1 MYKIMIVEDDSVIAN
16 QMSKFLYPWD
26 YHVEIATDLRNV
38 MNDFSNIRPD
48 LVFMDITLPYKN
60 GYYWCE
66 EIRKVSKVPI
76 IFISSASDNMNIVMA
91 MNAGADD
98 YIAKPFD
105 LQVLV
110 AKLQAL
116 LRRTYDFANQINFL
130 EYEGVRLNIGNNVV
144 IYEDKSVE
152 LTKNEGKILKIL
164 LERKGE
170 IVERDTLMEYLW
182 QTDCYVDDNTLSVNV
197 NRLRK
202 TLEEIGI
209 CDFIKTKKGIGYII

>member
-16 QMSKFLYPWD
+16 QMSKFLYTWD

-38 MNDFSNIRPD
+38 MNDFSDIRPD

-105 LQVLV
+105 LHVLV

-116 LRRTYDFANQINFL
+116 LRRTYDFASQINVL
-130 EYEGVRLNIGNNVV
+130 EHDGVRLNIANNVV

-164 LERKGE
+164 LEHKGE

-202 TLEEIGI
+202 TLEGIGI
-209 CDFIKTKKGIGYII
+209 RDFIKTKKGIGYII

>member
-1 MYKIMIVEDDSVIAN
+1 MIVEDDSVIAN
-16 QMSKFLYPWD
+16 QMSKFLYTWD

-48 LVFMDITLPYKN
+48 LVFLDITLPYKN

-116 LRRTYDFANQINFL
+116 LRRTYDFANQMNFL

-182 QTDCYVDDNTLSVNV
+182 KTDCYVDDNTLSVNV

>member
-16 QMSKFLYPWD
+16 QMSKFLYIWD

-116 LRRTYDFANQINFL
+116 LRRTYDFANQMNFL

>member
-1 MYKIMIVEDDSVIAN
+1 MIVEDDSVIAN
-16 QMSKFLYPWD
+16 QMSKFLYTWD

>member
-16 QMSKFLYPWD
+16 QMSKFLYTWD

-66 EIRKVSKVPI
+66 EIRKASKVPI

-116 LRRTYDFANQINFL
+116 LRRTYDFANQMNFL

-164 LERKGE
+164 LEHKGE

>member
-1 MYKIMIVEDDSVIAN
+1 MIVEDDSVIAN
-16 QMSKFLYPWD
+16 QMSKFLYTWD

-152 LTKNEGKILKIL
+152 LTKNEVKILKIL

>member
-16 QMSKFLYPWD
+16 QMSKFLYTWD

-98 YIAKPFD
+98 YIAKPLICKFWW
-105 LQVLV
+105 QSY
-110 AKLQAL
+110 KL
-116 LRRTYDFANQINFL
+116 Y
-130 EYEGVRLNIGNNVV
+130 
-144 IYEDKSVE
+144 
-152 LTKNEGKILKIL
+152 
-164 LERKGE
+164 
-170 IVERDTLMEYLW
+170 
-182 QTDCYVDDNTLSVNV
+182 
-197 NRLRK
+197 
-202 TLEEIGI
+202 
-209 CDFIKTKKGIGYII
+209 

>member
-1 MYKIMIVEDDSVIAN
+1 
-16 QMSKFLYPWD
+16 MSKFLYTWD

-116 LRRTYDFANQINFL
+116 LRRTYDFANQMNFL

>member
-1 MYKIMIVEDDSVIAN
+1 MIVEDDSVIAN
-16 QMSKFLYPWD
+16 QMSKFLYTWD

-116 LRRTYDFANQINFL
+116 LRRTYDFANQMNFL

-170 IVERDTLMEYLW
+170 IVERDTLTEYLW

>member
-16 QMSKFLYPWD
+16 QMSKFLYTWD

-116 LRRTYDFANQINFL
+116 LRRTYDFANQMNFL

-209 CDFIKTKKGIGYII
+209 CDLCLNLI